1 LCMGTQ
7 KILMNESKQMS
18 EAYNISLKDILC
30 KVAQVDNHI
39 NDKVLKKIEE
49 IYFKLTGNYFSKKK
63 IFNQILESDN
73 NKLIEVYLKKN
84 IKSLGIFQK
93 IDILHAAEE
102 IIALDGMHRVKAEE
116 LIAKLKK
123 LIFDFK

>member
-1 LCMGTQ
+1 MECHSLCMGTQ

-63 IFNQILESDN
+63 I
-73 NKLIEVYLKKN
+73 LKK
-84 IKSLGIFQK
+84 IMKGK
-93 IDILHAAEE
+93 T
-102 IIALDGMHRVKAEE
+102 
-116 LIAKLKK
+116 KK
-123 LIFDFK
+123 